1 MNIAIPKGRLFNSV
15 IGAFIQN
22 CGDTPPIYERKYFY
36 KDFFGKDINLFIAKP
51 KAIPQLLESGLC
63 DFGFCGYDIMME
75 SMVDPS
81 VVKEYADLDFNKI
94 KIVIAT
100 EPNKDINSLDR
111 PLICATEFPNIA
123 SKYLTDRNI
132 SHYILNTAGCTEGY
146 SFIGADCIVDI
157 CETGETLGANGLVIR
172 DTICES
178 STRLFGRTDAETKIP
193 TCLQYL
199 IPF

>member
-15 IGAFIQN
+15 INTIIRN
-22 CGDTPPIYERKYFY
+22 CDDTPPIYDRKYFY

-75 SMVDPS
+75 YMVDPS

-94 KIVIAT
+94 KIIIAT
-100 EPNKDINSLDR
+100 EPNKEILRLDR

-123 SKYLTDRNI
+123 SKYLTDRKI
-132 SHYILNTAGCTEGY
+132 SHYILNTVGCTEGY
-146 SFIGADCIVDI
+146 SFIGADCIVDVY
-157 CETGETLGANGLVIR
+157 ETGETLSANGLIIR

-178 STRLFGRTDAETKIP
+178 STRLFGRTDAATNIP
-193 TCLQYL
+193 TCIQNL